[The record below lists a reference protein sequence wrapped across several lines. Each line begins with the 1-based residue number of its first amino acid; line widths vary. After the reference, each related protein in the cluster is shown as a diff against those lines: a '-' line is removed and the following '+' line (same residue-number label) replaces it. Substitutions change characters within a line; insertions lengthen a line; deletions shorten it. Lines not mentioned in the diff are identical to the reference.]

1 MNKNGIR
8 GFTFIEV
15 LTVLGIIALATAGV
29 MSLRDWA
36 SSNARIAEA
45 KSQIATIQS
54 GVHQWRPR
62 NGIYTGI
69 SMQELSSVA
78 AVPVNWESG
87 ENLNPWGGNIE
98 VAADSGDPTQFT
110 VTLTNIRQEEEGLRL
125 SRDFSSHAA
134 QVSYTAGNFEVTFQ
148 G

>member
-1 MNKNGIR
+1 MRTNGNR

-15 LTVLGIIALATAGV
+15 LTVLGIIALATAGI
-29 MSLRDWA
+29 MGLRDWA

-54 GVHQWRPR
+54 GVYQWRPR

-78 AVPVNWESG
+78 AIPVSWQSG
-87 ENLNPWGGNIE
+87 ENLNPWGGNID
-98 VAADSGDPTQFT
+98 VSVDSSDPTRFT
-110 VTLTNIRQEEEGLRL
+110 VTMSNLRQEEEGLRL
-125 SRDFSSHAA
+125 SRDLESIATEISYSS
-134 QVSYTAGNFEVTFQ
+134 QVFEVTFQ